1 MKSPLEVIR
10 LFPDHD
16 FSLGSVFESRRQIKS
31 DEPYILSDD
40 STISWD
46 GFATLSD
53 KFAQVLQA
61 KGITRSNRV
70 AVMCR
75 NDKTHVLSL
84 FALAKLGAILVPVN
98 PDFNDREAGYI
109 LNHAAVDGII
119 CDEVAL
125 DVVLRVKESLSHSP
139 WLMTTMPNECRE
151 PDIECLWETL
161 DQIDAPRMLGNQ
173 GHADDTCIIIYTSG
187 TTGFPKGV
195 MHSQRNLI
203 RAGEAN
209 VERLHLQPEDCYLI
223 VLPFFH
229 VNAMFYSLG
238 GVLASGSAMILV
250 PRFSAS
256 LFWDTAVRFQA
267 TVVNIIEA
275 IGTILCNRDRSEYR
289 AEHTI
294 RAAYGVR
301 KAAASIFRSAFGI
314 EKLMSGFGMTEIPG
328 VTCNPWEGPAK
339 PASMGVLGRHPD
351 PTLPWAQCRIVDDQ
365 GQDVEVGTAG
375 ELWVKTPIVMQ
386 GYFNDPEKTTQAF
399 HDGWLKTGDIVKQ
412 DSDGYFFHMARKKD
426 IIRRRGENISA
437 VELEGVISEM
447 SEVYQVAA
455 VAVPS
460 ELGEDDIMVVVV
472 KQPHA
477 VLTAADIV
485 QWCQGH
491 LSSIKVPRFVSFI
504 DSMPLTPTHKILKSA
519 LRDDPSI
526 LAHAIDF
533 QTPTQNK

>member
-1 MKSPLEVIR
+1 MKSPLEVLR
-10 LFPDHD
+10 LFPVHD
-16 FSLGSVFESRRQIKS
+16 FSLDSTFESRRLIKG
-31 DEPYILSDD
+31 DEPFVLSED
-40 STISWD
+40 STITWHQ
-46 GFATLSD
+46 FATLRD
-53 KFAQVLQA
+53 KFVQVLRT
-61 KGITRSNRV
+61 KGITRGMRV

-75 NDKTHVLSL
+75 NDKAHVLAL
-84 FALAKLGAILVPVN
+84 FSLAKLGAILVPVN

-109 LNHAAVDGII
+109 LNHAAVEGII
-119 CDEVAL
+119 CDAVAL
-125 DVVLRVKESLSHSP
+125 DVARRVRETLP
-139 WLMTTMPNECRE
+139 DCAWLMTTTPSHGLE
-151 PDIECLWETL
+151 PDIECLWDTL
-161 DQIDAPRMLGNQ
+161 DKIVESSTVDNQ
-173 GHADDTCIIIYTSG
+173 GQADDTCIIIYTSG

-195 MHSQRNLI
+195 MHSQHNLI

-209 VERLHLQPEDCYLI
+209 VERLHLQPEDRYLI

-238 GVLASGSAMILV
+238 GVLASGGAMILV
-250 PRFSAS
+250 PKFSAS
-256 LFWDTAVRFQA
+256 TFWDTAVRFQA

-301 KAAASIFRSAFGI
+301 KAAANIFRSAFGI

-339 PASMGVLGRHPD
+339 PASMGVLGCHPD
-351 PTLPWAQCRIVDDQ
+351 PTVSWAQCRIVDDL
-365 GQDVEVGTAG
+365 GLDVEVGATG

-386 GYFNDPEKTTQAF
+386 GYFNDPEKTAQAF
-399 HDGWLKTGDIVKQ
+399 DDGWVKTGDIVKQ
-412 DSDGYFFHMARKKD
+412 DNDGYFFHMARKKD

-437 VELEGVISEM
+437 VEVEAVIGEM
-447 SEVYQVAA
+447 PEVYQVAA

-460 ELGEDDIMVVVV
+460 ELGEDDILVVVV

-477 VLTAADIV
+477 ALTAANIV
-485 QWCQGH
+485 QWCQGK
-491 LSSIKVPRFVSFI
+491 LSLIKVPRFVSFI

-519 LRDDPSI
+519 LRDNPSI
-526 LAHAIDF
+526 LDNAVDF
-533 QTPTQNK
+533 QTSTLSK

>member
-16 FSLGSVFESRRQIKS
+16 FSLVSAFESRRQIKS

-61 KGITRSNRV
+61 KGITRGDRV

-75 NDKTHVLSL
+75 NDKTHVFSL

-161 DQIDAPRMLGNQ
+161 DQIDEPRMLSNQ

-209 VERLHLQPEDCYLI
+209 VERLHLQPEDRYLI

-365 GQDVEVGTAG
+365 GQDVEVGTTG

-386 GYFNDPEKTTQAF
+386 GYFNDPEKTAQAF

-437 VELEGVISEM
+437 VELEAVIGEM

-477 VLTAADIV
+477 VLTAASIV

-519 LRDDPSI
+519 LRDDPRI

>member
-1 MKSPLEVIR
+1 MESPLEVIR
-10 LFPDHD
+10 LFPVHD
-16 FSLGSVFESRRQIKS
+16 FSLDSTFESRRQIKG
-31 DEPYILSDD
+31 DEPFILSED
-40 STISWD
+40 STISWHE
-46 GFATLSD
+46 FAALRD
-53 KFAQVLQA
+53 KFVQVLQI
-61 KGITRSNRV
+61 KGITRGTRV

-75 NDKTHVLSL
+75 NDKTHVLAL
-84 FALAKLGAILVPVN
+84 FSLAKLGAILVPVN

-109 LNHAAVDGII
+109 LNHAAVDGIV
-119 CDEVAL
+119 CDAFSL
-125 DVVLRVKESLSHSP
+125 DVVMRVKETLSHSP
-139 WLMTTMPNECRE
+139 WLMTTTPSHGLEPN
-151 PDIECLWETL
+151 IECLWETL
-161 DQIDAPRMLGNQ
+161 DRIDELTVVDNP
-173 GHADDTCIIIYTSG
+173 GHSDDTCIIIYTSG

-209 VERLHLQPEDCYLI
+209 VERLHLQPEDRYLI

-250 PRFSAS
+250 PRFSAGT
-256 LFWDTAVRFQA
+256 FWDTAVRFQA

-289 AEHTI
+289 DEHMI
-294 RAAYGVR
+294 RAVYGVR
-301 KAAASIFRSAFGI
+301 KAAASIFQSDFGI
-314 EKLMSGFGMTEIPG
+314 KKLMSGFGMTEIPG
-328 VTCNPWEGPAK
+328 VTCNPWEGAAK

-351 PTLPWAQCRIVDDQ
+351 PNLPWAQCRIVDDQ
-365 GQDVEVGTAG
+365 RHDVEVGVTG

-386 GYFNDPEKTTQAF
+386 GYFNDPEKTAQAF
-399 HDGWLKTGDIVKQ
+399 DDGWLKTGDIVKQ
-412 DSDGYFFHMARKKD
+412 DSDGYFFHIARKKD

-437 VELEGVISEM
+437 VEVETVIAEM
-447 SEVYQVAA
+447 SGVYQAAA

-460 ELGEDDIMVVVV
+460 ELGEDDIMAVVV
-472 KQPHA
+472 KQPNA
-477 VLTAADIV
+477 TLTAANIV
-485 QWCQGH
+485 QWCRGN

-526 LAHAIDF
+526 LARAVDF
-533 QTPTQNK
+533 QTPTQHK

>member
-10 LFPDHD
+10 LFPVHD
-16 FSLGSVFESRRQIKS
+16 FSLDGTFESRRQIKG
-31 DEPYILSDD
+31 DEPFILSED
-40 STISWD
+40 STISWH
-46 GFATLSD
+46 GFATLRD
-53 KFAQVLQA
+53 RFVQVLLA
-61 KGITRSNRV
+61 KGITRGMRV

-75 NDKTHVLSL
+75 SDKAHVLAL
-84 FALAKLGAILVPVN
+84 FSLAKLGAIVVPVN

-109 LNHAAVDGII
+109 LNHAAVVGMI
-119 CDEVAL
+119 CDAVAF
-125 DVVLRVKESLSHSP
+125 DVVRRVRETLSHST
-139 WLMTTMPNECRE
+139 WLMTTTPSHGLE
-151 PDIECLWETL
+151 PDIECLWETI
-161 DQIDAPRMLGNQ
+161 DQIDEHSMVENQ
-173 GHADDTCIIIYTSG
+173 GLADDTCIIIYTSG

-195 MHSQRNLI
+195 MHSQHNLI

-209 VERLHLQPEDCYLI
+209 VERLHLQPEDRYLI

-238 GVLASGSAMILV
+238 GVLASGGAMILV
-250 PRFSAS
+250 PKFSAS
-256 LFWDTAVRFQA
+256 TFWDTAVRFQA

-301 KAAASIFRSAFGI
+301 KAAASIFRSDFGI
-314 EKLMSGFGMTEIPG
+314 DKLMSGFGMTEIPG

-351 PTLPWAQCRIVDDQ
+351 PNLPWAQCRIVDDQ
-365 GQDVEVGTAG
+365 GHDVGVGDTG

-386 GYFNDPEKTTQAF
+386 GYFNDPEKTAHTF
-399 HDGWLKTGDIVKQ
+399 DDGWLKTGDIVKQ
-412 DSDGYFFHMARKKD
+412 DNDGYFFHMARKKD

-437 VELEGVISEM
+437 VEVEAVIGEM
-447 SEVYQVAA
+447 SAVYQVAA

-460 ELGEDDIMVVVV
+460 ELGEDDILVVVV
-472 KQPHA
+472 KQPNA
-477 VLTAADIV
+477 ALTAANIV
-485 QWCQGH
+485 QWCQGN

-519 LRDDPSI
+519 LREDPSI
-526 LAHAIDF
+526 LARAVDF
-533 QTPTQNK
+533 QTLTQNK